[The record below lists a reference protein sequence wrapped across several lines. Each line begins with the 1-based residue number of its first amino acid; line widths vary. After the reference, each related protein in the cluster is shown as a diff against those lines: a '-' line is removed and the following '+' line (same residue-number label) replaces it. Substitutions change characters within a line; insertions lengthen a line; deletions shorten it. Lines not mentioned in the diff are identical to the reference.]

1 MLLFDYWLTDWL
13 NDFASERADW
23 LLMIGLCVDWSLIVG
38 AQIGVFDH
46 IGCWLIFVSGMV
58 CNCLIGWPVVLVD

>member
-1 MLLFDYWLTDWL
+1 MWVLDGLVDWLLVECVSGCERMAGVVCGWLLFD
-13 NDFASERADW
+13 
-23 LLMIGLCVDWSLIVG
+23 
-38 AQIGVFDH
+38 GVFDH